1 MENEKFPLVSI
12 GLPVFN
18 GEKSLSQALETLLN
32 QDYRNLEI
40 IISDNGSTDRT
51 PAICEE
57 FLQKDARVKYYRS
70 SENLGSNWNFN
81 RVVELSSGK
90 YFMWAAHDDLRDLTF
105 VRVCIEKLEQFP
117 KAVLCHTYTELFIQ
131 NRKERLCVTNLDSFD
146 GVTDLVE
153 RYRETLKHF
162 STVAIYGVYRLS
174 AMKKTHMLAP
184 SIASDIA
191 FIQELSIY
199 GNFVQ
204 VPQILFSYIGREK
217 WNTVHNY
224 KFSGKDKALV
234 VPSVHSIIPCHWA
247 RVAHSELTL
256 SLKLRLWWLLIVHE
270 VGQSILKV
278 FIKVCRILC
287 PSSFEER
294 LACAIYTRWMK
305 GPNRD
310 GSRFIFGESYKTKGG
325 VVEIIKM
332 FKKQLNNL
340 KTDCSDNFV
349 LVITYF

>member
-1 MENEKFPLVSI
+1 MDMENEKFPLVSI

-217 WNTVHNY
+217 WNTVHDDY
-224 KFSGKDKALV
+224 KDFSGKDRKPWWYLPFIV
-234 VPSVHSIIPCHWA
+234 LFLDHWA

-287 PSSFEER
+287 PSVLKER

-305 GPNRD
+305 GPN
-310 GSRFIFGESYKTKGG
+310 I
-325 VVEIIKM
+325 EIGCHDLFLERVIKP
-332 FKKQLNNL
+332 K
-340 KTDCSDNFV
+340 V
-349 LVITYF
+349 GWWR